1 MGTGCFFPLY
11 LYIIYDYKFYLAL
24 LPSQRGT
31 GCFFPL
37 KFPLLFSLPLFSF
50 SLPLFSIPSA
60 IFLPC
65 FSPFPPPF
73 SPLPFPISL
82 TPTLLQPHHPIC
94 RKESCFL
101 LAVYVCLCAHILWL
115 SIRILL
121 IFPLMLKNWRM
132 SMTPE
137 TKTFFVRSFN
147 KNVNN
152 AHCWSDNKPYFI
164 QTDFNS
170 IIQLSKLKKDN
181 IPYEPQHDK
190 AYKMTCAKSDQ
201 IIRCALSGAVGI

>member
-1 MGTGCFFPLY
+1 MYLY

-24 LPSQRGT
+24 LPSQRWVQGA
-31 GCFFPL
+31 FP
-37 KFPLLFSLPLFSF
+37 PLVPA
-50 SLPLFSIPSA
+50 P
-60 IFLPC
+60 FLPPPFFLLPPPFLHSLC
-65 FSPFPPPF
+65 HLSPMFLPFPSPFLPSPFPFLPHSHPPA
-73 SPLPFPISL
+73 
-82 TPTLLQPHHPIC
+82 TPSSHLQK
-94 RKESCFL
+94 RELFFL

-121 IFPLMLKNWRM
+121 SFPLMLKNWRM

-147 KNVNN
+147 KSVNN
-152 AHCWSDNKPYFI
+152 AHCWSDNKVYFI

-170 IIQLSKLKKDN
+170 IIELSELKKGN

-201 IIRCALSGAVGI
+201 IIRCALSGDLRS